1 VHGLRSRV
9 TVAFG
14 LLSLAVSAVLSLLI
28 WTVVSTYLVSQ
39 RESMAVAE
47 GELGRTVVEEGLVS
61 RAGLVTA
68 PLDGLP
74 TTQSTASLCLVGGQ
88 WYSTSPRFAASTL
101 PTALVDAV
109 TGGQESTQRV
119 EVDGQLVLAVGVPLS
134 PAHAGFFEMFP
145 LTDLD
150 QTLQTLSTA
159 LVVGAAATAVL
170 GAGLGRGASRLALRP
185 LAELGSVAAAV
196 AEGRLD
202 ARLQTDN
209 DPDLGPLGVSFNRAV
224 AELEHR
230 VAADSRFAVDVSH
243 ELRTPLT
250 TMLNSMQVIKHRE
263 ASLPASVREPLDLL
277 AEELERFRQLVVDL
291 LEMARHDAGQGL
303 VLEEVNLAD
312 LVRAA
317 ADHAAGRPVTEPA
330 GPLTMSVDKRRL
342 ERVVANLVTNAE
354 THGGGVIAVRLLRRG
369 ATARIEVDDAG
380 PGVPPD
386 RRARVFDRFARGPG
400 SGSGP
405 GESAGLGLGL
415 AIVQR
420 HVALHGGSVGVEDR
434 PGGGARFVVELPI
447 TEA

>member
-1 VHGLRSRV
+1 MRGLRSRV
-9 TVAFG
+9 TLAFG

-39 RESMAVAE
+39 HEAMAMAE
-47 GELGRTVVEEGLVS
+47 GDLGRTVIEEGLVS

-88 WYSTSPRFAASTL
+88 WYSTSPQLGASTL
-101 PTALVDAV
+101 PAALIDTV
-109 TGGQESTQRV
+109 TGGQGATQRV
-119 EVDGQLVLAVGVPLS
+119 DVDGQLVLAVGVPLS
-134 PAHAGFFEMFP
+134 PAHSAFFEVFP
-145 LTDLD
+145 LTELER
-150 QTLQTLSTA
+150 TLQTLSTV

-170 GAGLGRGASRLALRP
+170 GAGLGRSASRLVLRP

-202 ARLQTDN
+202 ARLQTGN
-209 DPDLGPLGVSFNRAV
+209 DPDLGPLGASFNRAV

-250 TMLNSMQVIKHRE
+250 TMLNSMEVIQNRE
-263 ASLPASVREPLDLL
+263 DSLPESVREPLALL
-277 AEELERFRQLVVDL
+277 AEDLERFRRLVVDL

-312 LVRAA
+312 LVRTA
-317 ADHAAGRPVTEPA
+317 ADHAAGRPVTEPGA
-330 GPLTMSVDKRRL
+330 PLTVRVDKRRL
-342 ERVVANLVTNAE
+342 ERVVANLVTNADS
-354 THGGGVIAVRLLRRG
+354 HGGGVVAVRLVRLG
-369 ATARIEVDDAG
+369 TTARIEVDDAG
-380 PGVPPD
+380 PGVAPD
-386 RRARVFDRFARGPG
+386 HRSRIFDRFARG
-400 SGSGP
+400 SGP
-405 GESAGLGLGL
+405 SDGAGLGLGL

-434 PGGGARFVVELPI
+434 PEGGARFVVELPI

>member
-1 VHGLRSRV
+1 M

-28 WTVVSTYLVSQ
+28 WTVVSNYLVSQ
-39 RESMAVAE
+39 REAMAMAE
-47 GELGRTVVEEGLVS
+47 GELGRTVIEEGLVS

-74 TTQSTASLCLVGGQ
+74 TTASTASLCLVGGQ
-88 WYSTSPRFAASTL
+88 WYSTSPRVSVSAL
-101 PTALVDAV
+101 PTALVDAA
-109 TGGQESTQRV
+109 TGGQAATQRV
-119 EVDGQLVLAVGVPLS
+119 EVDGELVLAVGVPLS
-134 PAHAGFFEMFP
+134 PAHSAFFEVFP
-145 LTDLD
+145 LADLD

-159 LVVGAAATAVL
+159 LVLGAAATAVL
-170 GAGLGRGASRLALRP
+170 GAGLGRSASRLVLRP

-202 ARLQTDN
+202 ARLQTGN
-209 DPDLGPLGVSFNRAV
+209 DPDLGPLGASFNQAV

-250 TMLNSMQVIKHRE
+250 TMLNSMQVIKNRE
-263 ASLPASVREPLDLL
+263 ASLPESVREPLDLL
-277 AEELERFRQLVVDL
+277 AEELERFRRLVVDL

-312 LVRAA
+312 LVRTA

-330 GPLTMSVDKRRL
+330 GPLTLRVDKRRL

-354 THGGGVIAVRLLRRG
+354 SHGGGVIAVRLVRRG

-380 PGVPPD
+380 PGVERD
-386 RRARVFDRFARGPG
+386 HRARIFDRFARG
-400 SGSGP
+400 SGP
-405 GESAGLGLGL
+405 ADRPGLGLGL

-420 HVALHGGSVGVEDR
+420 HVTLHGGSVGVEDR

-447 TEA
+447 TEG

>member
-1 VHGLRSRV
+1 M

-28 WTVVSTYLVSQ
+28 WSVLSSYLVTQ

-47 GELGRTVVEEGLVS
+47 GELGRTVIEEGLVS

-74 TTQSTASLCLVGGQ
+74 TTQSSASLCLVGGQ
-88 WYSTSPRFAASTL
+88 WYSTSPRVPAASL

-109 TGGQESTQRV
+109 TSGQESTQRV
-119 EVDGQLVLAVGVPLS
+119 ELGGSLVLAVGVPLT
-134 PAHAGFFEMFP
+134 PAHSGLFEVFP

-150 QTLQTLSTA
+150 QTLRTLSTA
-159 LVVGAAATAVL
+159 LALGAAATALL
-170 GAGLGRGASRLALRP
+170 GAALGRGASRLALRP

-202 ARLQTDN
+202 ARLQTDR
-209 DPDLGPLGVSFNRAV
+209 DPDLGPLGASFNRAV

-230 VAADSRFAVDVSH
+230 VEADSRFAADVSH

-250 TMLNSMQVIKHRE
+250 TMLNSMQVIKNRE

-277 AEELERFRQLVVDL
+277 AEELERFRRLVVDL

-312 LVRAA
+312 LVRTA
-317 ADHAAGRPVTEPA
+317 ADHTAGRPVTEPA
-330 GPLTMSVDKRRL
+330 HPLMTRVDKRGL
-342 ERVVANLVTNAE
+342 ERVVANLVSNAE
-354 THGGGVIAVRLLRRG
+354 LHGGGVLAVRLSRRG
-369 ATARIEVDDAG
+369 PIARIEVDDAG
-380 PGVPPD
+380 PGVPGEQ
-386 RRARVFDRFARGPG
+386 RGRVFDRFSRGTAP
-400 SGSGP
+400 S
-405 GESAGLGLGL
+405 ERAGLGLGL

-420 HVALHGGSVGVEDR
+420 HVALHGGSVAVEDR
-434 PGGGARFVVELPI
+434 PGGGARFAVELPI
-447 TEA
+447 TDV